1 MSKQT
6 TDSEKKSTTSKIF
19 RWIMYVIMAS
29 IFILGTIIASVY
41 ITESRAKHQLDII
54 KQALNHLSSQ
64 ENRISNLEKLPIE
77 ISNLNTSLNENIG
90 STNLLEENFKT
101 LKEEVG
107 NKKVEL
113 LSQQITN
120 LNHRMDFVEETK
132 NTESLILSIALLI
145 KENILYGRNADTEIN
160 ILSQMAKEQPE
171 IQASIETLNSLK
183 NATILTDNTLIEQYL
198 NVIDNFDFNT
208 TTDNQNNT
216 ENNDNAVTKSIKKI
230 KETVSNINFDKV
242 VVFKKDNKTE
252 EQKILVSKLTGFIN
266 HHNFNKAIAF
276 VNENPIFLEANNT
289 AFSSWFSKLKEKVM
303 FDEAV
308 STIVSYELKTIREN
322 IENPKHETKDNSTT
336 QEEVQETPSN

>member
-1 MSKQT
+1 MSKQI

-29 IFILGTIIASVY
+29 IFILGTIITSVY

-77 ISNLNTSLNENIG
+77 ISNLNNSLNENIG

-171 IQASIETLNSLK
+171 IAEVVEVGPGKMVDGKL
-183 NATILTDNTLIEQYL
+183 
-198 NVIDNFDFNT
+198 
-208 TTDNQNNT
+208 
-216 ENNDNAVTKSIKKI
+216 
-230 KETVSNINFDKV
+230 VSMDVAKGDKV
-242 VVFKKDNKTE
+242 ICSYTGKKVKLDGVE
-252 EQKILVSKLTGFIN
+252 YRIVSQDDILAKIL
-266 HHNFNKAIAF
+266 
-276 VNENPIFLEANNT
+276 
-289 AFSSWFSKLKEKVM
+289 
-303 FDEAV
+303 
-308 STIVSYELKTIREN
+308 
-322 IENPKHETKDNSTT
+322 
-336 QEEVQETPSN
+336 